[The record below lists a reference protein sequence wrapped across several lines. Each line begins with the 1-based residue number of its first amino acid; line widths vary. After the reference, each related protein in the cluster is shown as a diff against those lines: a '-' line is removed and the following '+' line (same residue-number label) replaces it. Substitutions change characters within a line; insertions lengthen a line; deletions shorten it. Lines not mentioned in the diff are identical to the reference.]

1 MFRFNT
7 SEEFNTYLD
16 YHFKFLISNLPD
28 ALEGR
33 YFSEIDYSSFRSGQ
47 KSIKEVI
54 KYLEENPQNLDL
66 KYCVNYYADNL
77 SLDDH
82 LELFIKTLKK
92 LDDKDIKK
100 ITLEDKYVLYL
111 LASSSQRFVKGY
123 RDIKYDIFLELT
135 NHLGT
140 DFNVKLQKELKSLA
154 KVIGFSG
161 LKNLVNLYIFSGNI
175 KDLIFDDVTKLNKVL
190 KENFLEYK
198 TLDDLLDEG
207 MTFKQINNFYNE
219 ER

>member
-33 YFSEIDYSSFRSGQ
+33 YFSKINYSTFHSGQ

-54 KYLEENPQNLDL
+54 KYLEENPQNLNL
-66 KYCVNYYADNL
+66 KHFVFYYADNL

-92 LDDKDIKK
+92 LDDKDIKN
-100 ITLEDKYVLYL
+100 ITLKDKYVLYL
-111 LASSSQRFVKGY
+111 LASSSQAF
-123 RDIKYDIFLELT
+123 IKDCRELKFDIFLELT

-140 DFNVKLQKELKSLA
+140 EFNVKLQRELKNIA
-154 KVIGFSG
+154 KVNDFSF
-161 LKNLVNLYIFSGNI
+161 KSFVDLYIFSGNI
-175 KDLIFDDVTKLNKVL
+175 KNIIFDDNAKLNTVL
-190 KENFLEYK
+190 NKNFLEYK
-198 TLDDLLDEG
+198 TLDDLLNEG
-207 MTFKQINNFYNE
+207 KTFKEINSFYNV

>member
-7 SEEFNTYLD
+7 SKEFNTYLD

-33 YFSEIDYSSFRSGQ
+33 YFSGINYSTFHSGQ

-66 KYCVNYYADNL
+66 KYYVNYYADNL

-82 LELFIKTLKK
+82 LNLFIKTLKK
-92 LDDKDIKK
+92 LDDKDIKN

-111 LASSSQRFVKGY
+111 LASSGQRF
-123 RDIKYDIFLELT
+123 IKHSLNLKFDIFLELT

-140 DFNVKLQKELKSLA
+140 DFNVKLQRELKILA
-154 KVIGFSG
+154 KVNDFGFKSF
-161 LKNLVNLYIFSGNI
+161 VDLYIFSGNI
-175 KDLIFDDVTKLNKVL
+175 KNLIFDDVTKLNKVL

-198 TLDDLLDEG
+198 TLDDLLAEG
-207 MTFKQINNFYNE
+207 KTFKQINSFYNE